1 MEEGDIK
8 MTFYECVS
16 DVLSKD
22 PRFVSEDGSVLKNA
36 VYQAAMQ
43 FDDELIS
50 ALINNEE
57 TKKHFFKQV
66 GEALVFDVNKFGWFI
81 NNREYMPDSYTRYKN
96 KIGLVDEHN
105 DLISASGKVELV
117 FPYKDCV
124 LEGGQTR
131 EEQTR
136 EEIFYNETLA
146 PDEVDRLF
154 YPKVMCNA
162 LRYESGKEPIQ
173 TTEIK
178 DTDNLVI
185 KGNNLLVLS
194 SLRFLFNNK
203 VRMVYWDVPYNTG
216 SDSFG
221 YNDKF
226 SRSSWLLFIKNRVE
240 KTLPLLK
247 NEGGVFLIQCSF
259 HQYGYLRVL
268 LDEIIGNYIMTFNVL
283 VRHPERTLT
292 ADKEFNDVV
301 EYVLVYAKNAH
312 YKMPKI
318 AEEKTVDDYQYK
330 IEELGEGEDIDFD
343 GRKGKI
349 FTPDKYR
356 LVKVEPAKENFK
368 IMTVR
373 GSIKEKVSSGRFY
386 VKYLQPLEG
395 KYPDKTLFKVDGIG
409 DDMYDYR
416 YFYLPPAGNK
426 NGAYLQGMPTTS
438 SVTYKPYPNFLDFVQ
453 SYNTV
458 NDEGVVE
465 FRNGKKP
472 EDLIAFLMEIFT
484 VEGDIVLDAFAGS
497 ATTAAVALKLN
508 RQFITSEQMDYIH
521 TVTLPRIK
529 GVIDGKENELLPE
542 AEYNGGDSFVY
553 CELAKSNQ
561 KFIDDIMSA
570 KTDEEIYVLYKKI
583 LETGFVSSRINPKA
597 IDETKKEFEE
607 LSIDNKKRLLMELL
621 DKNLLY
627 VNYCD
632 IDDEEYQ
639 ISDEDK
645 AFSRKFYGEE

>member
-1 MEEGDIK
+1 MS
-8 MTFYECVS
+8 FYKNVTS
-16 DVLSKD
+16 ILSED
-22 PRFVSEDGSVLKNA
+22 PRFISEDGSVLKNA

-43 FDDELIS
+43 LDD
-50 ALINNEE
+50 ALIRALMEDEE
-57 TKKHFFKQV
+57 TRKHFFKQI

-96 KIGLVDEHN
+96 KIGLVDEHD

-162 LRYESGKEPIQ
+162 HRYESGKDAVR
-173 TTEIK
+173 TTEIN
-178 DTDNLVI
+178 DTDNLII
-185 KGNNLLVLS
+185 KGNNLLALS
-194 SLRFLFNNK
+194 SLRSLFSNK

-247 NEGGVFLIQCSF
+247 NDGGVFLIQCSF
-259 HQYGYLRVL
+259 HQYAYLKVL
-268 LDEIIGNYIMTFNVL
+268 LDEIIGNHIMTFNVL

-292 ADKEFNDVV
+292 ADKDFNDVV
-301 EYVLVYAKNAH
+301 EYVLVYAKNPN

-318 AEEKTVDDYQYK
+318 AEEKTVDDYQYM
-330 IEELGEGEDIDFD
+330 IEELDEGEDIEFD
-343 GRKGKI
+343 GRKGKV

-356 LVKVEPAKENFK
+356 LIKVEPSKENFK

-395 KYPDKTLFKVDGIG
+395 KYPDKTLFKVDNIG

-416 YFYLPPAGNK
+416 YFYLPPTGNK
-426 NGAYLQGMPTTS
+426 NGAYLQGMPTSS
-438 SVTYKPYPNFLDFVQ
+438 SVTYKPYPNFIDFVQ

-472 EDLIAFLMEIFT
+472 EDLIAFLMDIFT

-529 GVIDGKENELLPE
+529 GVIDGEENDLLPE
-542 AEYNGGDSFVY
+542 AEYEGGDSFVY

-561 KFIDDIMSA
+561 KYVDEILEA
-570 KTDEEIYVLYKKI
+570 KTDEEIYGLYKNI
-583 LETGFVSSRINPKA
+583 LETGFVSSRINPKM
-597 IDETKKEFEE
+597 IDETAKEFED
-607 LSIDNKKRLLMELL
+607 LSFDNKKRLLMELL

-632 IDDEEYQ
+632 IEDEEYQ
-639 ISDEDK
+639 ISEEDK
-645 AFSRKFYGEE
+645 IFTKHFYGEE